1 MAKRTDIIY
10 GIRSVIE
17 AIRAGKDVE
26 KILIRTGLRGD
37 LSSEM
42 MAVAREFQVPFQYVP
57 LEKINRIYSGNHQ
70 GVIAFVSPIT
80 YDRIENIL
88 PGIYE
93 RGDDPFILVLDQ
105 ITDVRNLGAIS
116 RSAESAG
123 VHAIIVP
130 EKGSAMINAD
140 AVKTS
145 AGALNLIPVVRTPSL
160 KNTLLF
166 LRDSGLSVF
175 AATEKAES
183 VLYSVNLR
191 GPVAIVMGSEESG
204 ISPDVLRTADH
215 LIKIPLF
222 GKIGS
227 LNVSAAASIVM
238 FEVVRQRMQAGQ
250 PGI

>member
-1 MAKRTDIIY
+1 
-10 GIRSVIE
+10 
-17 AIRAGKDVE
+17 
-26 KILIRTGLRGD
+26 
-37 LSSEM
+37 
-42 MAVAREFQVPFQYVP
+42 
-57 LEKINRIYSGNHQ
+57 
-70 GVIAFVSPIT
+70 
-80 YDRIENIL
+80 
-88 PGIYE
+88 
-93 RGDDPFILVLDQ
+93 
-105 ITDVRNLGAIS
+105 
-116 RSAESAG
+116 
-123 VHAIIVP
+123 
-130 EKGSAMINAD
+130 MINAD

-191 GPVAIVMGSEESG
+191 GPVAIVIGSEESG

-215 LIKIPLF
+215 LIKIPIF